1 MSFVGVVVVVFV
13 EVVVVVVVA
22 VFLGFGG
29 GDGGCGLSCWRL
41 RFFGDFFLNL
51 PLLFNLSCCIW
62 LRRVFGD
69 VGGVVGDVGGVVAAV
84 AGSLVSVSSLEG
96 VVSVVVQLGGQ
107 SRTRGLARG
116 LSPLNIVECVPY
128 LTM

>member
-1 MSFVGVVVVVFV
+1 MSFVGVVVVEFV
-13 EVVVVVVVA
+13 EMVVVVT
-22 VFLGFGG
+22 VFWGFGG

-51 PLLFNLSCCIW
+51 PRLFNLSCCIW

-84 AGSLVSVSSLEG
+84 AGSLASVSLLEG
-96 VVSVVVQLGGQ
+96 VVPVVAQLGGQ

-116 LSPLNIVECVPY
+116 LSPLNIVESVPY
-128 LTM
+128 LAM